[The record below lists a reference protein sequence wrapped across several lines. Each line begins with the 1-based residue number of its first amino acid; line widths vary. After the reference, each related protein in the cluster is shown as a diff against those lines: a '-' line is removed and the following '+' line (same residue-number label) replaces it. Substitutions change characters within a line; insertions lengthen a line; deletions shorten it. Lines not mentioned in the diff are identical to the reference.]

1 MGEIELDTNVSL
13 RILGDDV
20 EPDRSHRKGDV
31 HGTQRPVVR
40 KQGYWSVTSSKHL
53 DPSADTNDHIEWLV
67 ARVAPKLEQIAIYK
81 RRGWI
86 VDVWIAIHT
95 SAGHGG
101 PPLRPVVLAKLG
113 ALGLDVNLDLYPD
126 A

>member
-20 EPDRSHRKGDV
+20 EPEATTLEMEMAPDRYHRKGDV

-40 KQGYWSVTSSKHL
+40 KQGYWSVTSSKHIH
-53 DPSADTNDHIEWLV
+53 PSADTNDHIEWLA

-95 SAGHGG
+95 S
-101 PPLRPVVLAKLG
+101 
-113 ALGLDVNLDLYPD
+113 
-126 A
+126 